1 MIYISENSEAKD
13 LIPIAK
19 SIHMLVNKLPVAMR
33 SKNKPGV
40 RLEKGEVVDTNY
52 EGYVL
57 KVAIEK
63 GEVIKATPILGPYS
77 GLPVIVTPIKDNEN
91 NIVGAVGVVDITAG
105 IFEDI
110 LTIARRPELYKFLPE
125 DAFPK

>member
-1 MIYISENSEAKD
+1 MINISENSKAEE

-19 SIHMLVNKLPVAMR
+19 AVHILVNRLPVAMR
-33 SKNKPGV
+33 SKNNPGV

-57 KVAIEK
+57 KVAIER
-63 GEVIKATPILGPYS
+63 GETIRATPITGPYA
-77 GLPVIVTPIKDNEN
+77 GLPVIVTPIKDGDK
-91 NIVGAVGVVDITAG
+91 VLGAIGVVDITAG

-125 DAFPK
+125 DVFPK

>member
-1 MIYISENSEAKD
+1 MICISENSEAKD

-63 GEVIKATPILGPYS
+63 EDVIKATPILGPYA

>member
-1 MIYISENSEAKD
+1 MICISENSEAKD

-63 GEVIKATPILGPYS
+63 GDVIKATPILGPYA

-91 NIVGAVGVVDITAG
+91 NIVGAIGVVDITAG

>member
-1 MIYISENSEAKD
+1 MINISENSKAEE

-19 SIHMLVNKLPVAMR
+19 AVHVLVNRLPVAMR
-33 SKNKPGV
+33 SKNNPGV

-57 KVAIEK
+57 RLAIEVGK
-63 GEVIKATPILGPYS
+63 TIRATPITGPYA
-77 GLPVIVTPIKDNEN
+77 GLPVIVTPIKDGDK
-91 NIVGAVGVVDITAG
+91 VLGAIGVVDITAG
-105 IFEDI
+105 IFEDV

-125 DAFPK
+125 DIFPK